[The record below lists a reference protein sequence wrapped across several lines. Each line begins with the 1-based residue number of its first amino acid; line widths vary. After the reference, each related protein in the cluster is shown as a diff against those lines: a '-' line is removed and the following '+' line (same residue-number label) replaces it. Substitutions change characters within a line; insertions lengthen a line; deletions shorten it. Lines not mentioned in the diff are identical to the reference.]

1 MSKAFIFDVD
11 GTLVDSVAIH
21 AKTWQEAFREFGHEI
36 AFDELRGQI
45 GKGGDE
51 LMPVFLSK
59 DEFEEKGDAISGCRA
74 DILKNKYLSKIEP
87 FPMVRELFRRLR
99 DDGFK
104 IVLASSATG
113 EQLKTYKRKAKIE
126 DLSETETS
134 ADDVERAKPH
144 GDIFQTALD
153 QLDGVAP
160 AEAIV
165 VGDTPYDAE
174 AASKVGLRTIGLLCG
189 GFPEADL
196 RKAGCV
202 AVYKVPADLL
212 AHYDQVMQETLRS
225 GHET

>member
-51 LMPVFLSK
+51 LMPVFLTK
-59 DEFEEKGDAISGCRA
+59 EEIEAKGEAISGRRA
-74 DILKNKYLSKIEP
+74 EILKDDYLSKIEP
-87 FPMVRELFRRLR
+87 FPQVRELFQRLR

-104 IVLASSATG
+104 LVLASSAEG
-113 EQLKTYKRKAKIE
+113 EQLQTYKRKAEIE
-126 DLSETETS
+126 DLCESETS
-134 ADDVERAKPH
+134 SDDVEKAKPH
-144 GDIFQTALD
+144 GDIFQAALD
-153 QLDGVAP
+153 KLDDIAP
-160 AEAIV
+160 ADAIV

-174 AASKVGLRTIGLLCG
+174 AARKVGLRTIGLLCG
-189 GFPEADL
+189 GFTEADL

-202 AVYKVPADLL
+202 AVYKDPADLL
-212 AHYDQVMQETLRS
+212 DRYDNVMRD
-225 GHET
+225 HRA